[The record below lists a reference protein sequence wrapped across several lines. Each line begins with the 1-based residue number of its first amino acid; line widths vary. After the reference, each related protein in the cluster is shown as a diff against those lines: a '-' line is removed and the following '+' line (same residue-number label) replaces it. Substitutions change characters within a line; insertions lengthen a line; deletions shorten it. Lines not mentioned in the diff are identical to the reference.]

1 MKQRK
6 LGMKI
11 PGFFM
16 PIGPTFHAF
25 MGALQGG
32 EMEMIGFLVLIFTAK
47 RVL

>member
-25 MGALQGG
+25 MGALQGNDG
-32 EMEMIGFLVLIFTAK
+32 MKIPGFLCP
-47 RVL
+47 